1 MRIMSKPSPEFLDR
15 FLVHLALQLLT
26 NVQWIEEWLSGQRR
40 YLYWRSPIVKR
51 NGLGFIDWTLEL
63 NPTPMLRLGFFFH
76 SSSSSTTATTASTTT
91 TTASQYVQCYP
102 LTRDQLD
109 QHVHTIGLDIDSGP
123 PEALAKMMAS
133 ALASDT
139 IQATIHDNTITCS
152 WFHPEIQDRGE
163 CVNWPIQYQSNFDAV
178 ATNLLYN
185 NLDLSAAVKE
195 KQGPISASEEI
206 LVERYLQ
213 EWFDRQQQQH
223 SAIKDSLVGIEPVA
237 SSTNTSSDNSR
248 QKTVVTRR
256 GPNVVA
262 VATKSRK
269 KKSKIMYYD
278 PSSHEGNDSTQG

>member
-1 MRIMSKPSPEFLDR
+1 M
-15 FLVHLALQLLT
+15 
-26 NVQWIEEWLSGQRR
+26 
-40 YLYWRSPIVKR
+40 VKR

-76 SSSSSTTATTASTTT
+76 SSSSTTTASTTT
-91 TTASQYVQCYP
+91 TTVSQYVQCYP

-152 WFHPEIQDRGE
+152 WFYPEIQDRGE
-163 CVNWPIQYQSNFDAV
+163 CVNWPIQYQSNFDEV
-178 ATNLLYN
+178 ATNLLYK
-185 NLDLSAAVKE
+185 NLDLSAPAKE

-213 EWFDRQQQQH
+213 EWFERQQQQA
-223 SAIKDSLVGIEPVA
+223 SAIKDTLVGIEPVA
-237 SSTNTSSDNSR
+237 SSTSD
-248 QKTVVTRR
+248 KAPPKPPVTRR

-278 PSSHEGNDSTQG
+278 PSSNEGNDSTQG